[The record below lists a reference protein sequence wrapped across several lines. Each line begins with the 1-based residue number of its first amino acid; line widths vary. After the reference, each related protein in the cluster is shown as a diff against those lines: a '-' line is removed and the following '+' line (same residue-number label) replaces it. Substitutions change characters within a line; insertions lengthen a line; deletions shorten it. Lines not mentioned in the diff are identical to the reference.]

1 MKSKKVLWWTSI
13 MPLAAFPLSL
23 IVACANNSTSPT
35 EKPNEP
41 GGSGDGN
48 NPGPGDATPPNTT
61 PNPATQ
67 ETVAK
72 TNLTAQMFGFTGTVA
87 DAKATMENIDEFH
100 QWIFDNRKKLLDGN
114 TDLFKT
120 PDDIFPF
127 NTSFFPKGDAGD
139 AATIGVLNFTLRAG
153 KALGP
158 DGQPTT
164 ADKPFEIEISG
175 FKQPSK
181 LI

>member
-1 MKSKKVLWWTSI
+1 MKSKKALWWTSI
-13 MPLAAFPLSL
+13 MPLAVLPLSL

-35 EKPNEP
+35 DKPGDP
-41 GGSGDGN
+41 GGSDDGN
-48 NPGPGDATPPNTT
+48 KPGPGDTT
-61 PNPATQ
+61 PSKPDPATQ

-87 DAKATMENIDEFH
+87 EAKFVIFKD
-100 QWIFDNRKKLLDGN
+100 WIFENKTKLLDGN
-114 TDLFKT
+114 TDLFKS
-120 PDDIFPF
+120 PDDIDSLNIIFD
-127 NTSFFPKGDAGD
+127 PKGDTGN
-139 AATIGVLNFTLRAG
+139 AATIGVLRFTLKPG

-158 DGQPTT
+158 DGKPTT

>member
-1 MKSKKVLWWTSI
+1 MKSKKALWWISI
-13 MPLAAFPLSL
+13 IPLAAFPLSL

-35 EKPNEP
+35 DKPNES
-41 GGSGDGN
+41 GGSDNGDK
-48 NPGPGDATPPNTT
+48 PGTGDTT
-61 PNPATQ
+61 PKPDPATQ

-87 DAKATMENIDEFH
+87 EAKATMPDITDVN

-114 TDLFKT
+114 TDLFKELS
-120 PDDIFPF
+120 DISPLK
-127 NTSFFPKGDAGD
+127 TSFFSKGDTGD
-139 AATIGVLNFTLRAG
+139 AATIGVLNFTLKAG

-158 DGQPTT
+158 DGKPTT
-164 ADKPFEIEISG
+164 EDKPFEIEISG

>member
-1 MKSKKVLWWTSI
+1 MKSKKALWWTSI
-13 MPLAAFPLSL
+13 MPLAVLPLSL

-35 EKPNEP
+35 DKPGDS
-41 GGSGDGN
+41 GGSDDGN
-48 NPGPGDATPPNTT
+48 KPGPGDTT
-61 PNPATQ
+61 PSKPDPATQ

-87 DAKATMENIDEFH
+87 EAKATMPDITDVN

-114 TDLFKT
+114 TDLFKELS
-120 PDDIFPF
+120 DISPLK
-127 NTSFFPKGDAGD
+127 TSFFSKGDTGD
-139 AATIGVLNFTLRAG
+139 AATIGVLNFTLKAG

-158 DGQPTT
+158 DGKPTT

>member
-1 MKSKKVLWWTSI
+1 MKSKKVFWWTSI
-13 MPLAAFPLSL
+13 IPLAVLPLSL
-23 IVACANNSTSPT
+23 VVACANNSTSPT
-35 EKPNEP
+35 DKPGDP
-41 GGSGDGN
+41 GGSDDGN
-48 NPGPGDATPPNTT
+48 KPGPGDTT
-61 PNPATQ
+61 PSKPDPATQ

-72 TNLTAQMFGFTGTVA
+72 TNLTAQMFGFTGTVVEA
-87 DAKATMENIDEFH
+87 NQTIESTTIIK

-114 TDLFKT
+114 TDLFND
-120 PDDIFPF
+120 PSDINPL
-127 NTSFFPKGDAGD
+127 NISFFSKGDTGD
-139 AATIGVLNFTLRAG
+139 AATIGVLNFTLKPG

>member
-1 MKSKKVLWWTSI
+1 MKSKKALWWTSI
-13 MPLAAFPLSL
+13 MPLAVLPLSL

-35 EKPNEP
+35 DKPGDP
-41 GGSGDGN
+41 GGSDDGN
-48 NPGPGDATPPNTT
+48 KPGAGDTT
-61 PNPATQ
+61 PKRDPATQ

-87 DAKATMENIDEFH
+87 EAQATMPDITDVN

-114 TDLFKT
+114 TDLFKELSDMDPLKT
-120 PDDIFPF
+120 IF
-127 NTSFFPKGDAGD
+127 SSKGDTGE

-158 DGQPTT
+158 DGKPTT

>member
-1 MKSKKVLWWTSI
+1 MKSKKALWWTSI
-13 MPLAAFPLSL
+13 IPLAVLPLSL
-23 IVACANNSTSPT
+23 VVACANNSTSPT
-35 EKPNEP
+35 DKPGDP
-41 GGSGDGN
+41 GGSDDGN
-48 NPGPGDATPPNTT
+48 KPGAGDTT
-61 PNPATQ
+61 PKPDPVIQ

-87 DAKATMENIDEFH
+87 DAKATMPDITDIN

-114 TDLFKT
+114 TDLFK
-120 PDDIFPF
+120 DFSDISPLK
-127 NTSFFPKGDAGD
+127 TSFFSKGDTGEV
-139 AATIGVLNFTLRAG
+139 ATIGVLKFTLKAG

-158 DGQPTT
+158 DGKPTT

-175 FKQPSK
+175 FKQPSM

>member
-1 MKSKKVLWWTSI
+1 MKSKKTLWWTSI
-13 MPLAAFPLSL
+13 MPLAVLPLSL

-35 EKPNEP
+35 DKPGDP
-41 GGSGDGN
+41 GGSDDGN
-48 NPGPGDATPPNTT
+48 KPGAGDTT
-61 PNPATQ
+61 PKPDPATQ

-87 DAKATMENIDEFH
+87 EAQATMPDITDVN

-114 TDLFKT
+114 TDLFND
-120 PDDIFPF
+120 PSDIDSLKSGLF
-127 NTSFFPKGDAGD
+127 TKGSTGD
-139 AATIGVLNFTLRAG
+139 ETTIGVLEFTLKAG
-153 KALGP
+153 KALGS
-158 DGQPTT
+158 DGKPTT